1 MVLGLP
7 FRGSSQMNVA
17 VSNVWLLQDDG
28 SAAWMPAIDFESLPE
43 GSTLPIGLV
52 STVDVEL
59 LRARFEAV
67 RGAAERGADCNDVT
81 STNESHHVDY
91 QGGVFVV
98 SHDYFD
104 AAVAHLSTEQLMALL
119 EWRLAIVE
127 SAEFLDPSAHFESIA
142 VEMEIVPAFDERTGL
157 FE

>member
-1 MVLGLP
+1 
-7 FRGSSQMNVA
+7 MNVTI
-17 VSNVWLLQDDG
+17 SNVWLQQGDG

-43 GSTLPIGLV
+43 GSALPIALV

-67 RGAAERGADCNDVT
+67 QGAAERGIDCNDVT
-81 STNESHHVDY
+81 WTNESHHVDY
-91 QGGVFVV
+91 QDGVFVV

-104 AAVAHLSTEQLMALL
+104 AAIAHLSAEQLMALL
-119 EWRLAIVE
+119 EWRIAIVE

-142 VEMEIVPAFDERTGL
+142 VEMEIVPAFD
-157 FE
+157 